1 MTSCKISTLAVIVAT
16 LTLGSGLAPAQ
27 QRIEEA
33 GTDTV
38 MRDNKVFELEKGHIV
53 ILVDEKGITMA
64 EDPSNPLHMSVVDCA
79 GFFEEFPDKTYKGNG
94 YCTNTDREGDKLFN
108 RWTASSENPGGR
120 YEVVGG
126 TGKFERAKGEGT
138 VTVTDLSQGAR
149 AVVQW
154 KGWAEYPN
162 LPK

>member
-1 MTSCKISTLAVIVAT
+1 MLAVIVAT
-16 LTLGSGLAPAQ
+16 LTLDADLAPAQ
-27 QRIEEA
+27 QRIEEV

-38 MRDNKVFELEKGHIV
+38 MRDNKVFELEKGHLV
-53 ILVDEKGITMA
+53 ILVDEKGVTMT
-64 EDPSNPLHMSVVDCA
+64 DNLSNPLHMSLVDCA

-94 YCTNTDREGDKLFN
+94 YCINTDRDGDKLFN
-108 RWTASSENPGGR
+108 RWTASSDTTGGR

-138 VTVTDLSQGAR
+138 VTVTDLSQGPQAR

-154 KGWAEYPN
+154 KGSAEYPN

>member
-1 MTSCKISTLAVIVAT
+1 
-16 LTLGSGLAPAQ
+16 
-27 QRIEEA
+27 
-33 GTDTV
+33 

-53 ILVDEKGITMA
+53 VLVDEKGITMA

-94 YCTNTDREGDKLFN
+94 YCTNTDREGDKAFRPLDLQVP
-108 RWTASSENPGGR
+108 RTRAAATRSSAARASL
-120 YEVVGG
+120 
-126 TGKFERAKGEGT
+126 KRAKGEGT
-138 VTVTDLSQGAR
+138 VAVTDLSQGAR